1 MMCAF
6 FFSKEQMPSVICTIG
21 GVLCTLCL
29 LICFQLCFSSVSY
42 LGLIFFLRKLT
53 RILFF
58 SRKKVKKKKEKK
70 NFHSILKKSQF
81 SYKDNASGNKIGIF

>member
-1 MMCAF
+1 MYFMFAHL
-6 FFSKEQMPSVICTIG
+6 FSVM
-21 GVLCTLCL
+21 
-29 LICFQLCFSSVSY
+29 FQFCILFRSHF
-42 LGLIFFLRKLT
+42 FFLRKLT

-58 SRKKVKKKKEKK
+58 SRKKLKKKKEKK